1 MARVGRQ
8 TTGPARASWL
18 FAEVDRLTHAS
29 QRCGAAGYREEQPAV
44 VEADSHRAMDA
55 TRVLVHWALG

>member
-29 QRCGAAGYREEQPAV
+29 KRFGTVGYREERSEL
-44 VEADSHRAMDA
+44 VEADSHRAMDT